1 MTALVTL
8 VIDGLLIWGAY
19 EISGEYSASIV
30 VSLLIVWNYLERF
43 TSEKNGIPGFL
54 DFLFNLFL
62 LLILRQT
69 SDNPWLMLCGAVAI
83 LWAATTGRR
92 DR

>member
-19 EISGEYSASIV
+19 KLSGEYPAAILV
-30 VSLLIVWNYLERF
+30 ALLIVWNYLERF
-43 TSEKNGIPGFL
+43 TSDKNGIPGFV

-62 LLILRQT
+62 LLILRQI
-69 SDNPWLMLCGAVAI
+69 SDNPWLMICGAVAI
-83 LWAATTGRR
+83 LWAAATGRR